1 VTTTKKMAEM
11 KAEMAKRLDRDLAF
25 EVRGVDEEAR
35 TAEISLSSEDPYTRW
50 FGPEILGH
58 GPGEVDLG
66 RLKSMGVLLWNHK
79 QDVPIGQFVNV
90 WLDEQDRKVR
100 AVVKFDPDEQSDL
113 IFSKVKS
120 GTLKGVSVGYRVNN
134 WEEVAP
140 GKKST
145 CGRFDGPCYIARQW
159 EPLEGSIVSVP
170 ADATVGVGRS
180 LDGEE
185 LDTPEITGKDG
196 DTRMTEEEKRA
207 LEAQKE
213 AEKAAA
219 AAEAE
224 TRTKGE
230 VREIVGLC
238 EQFNLK
244 ASDYLGKSVSE
255 VKDAILAL
263 KAAES
268 AASVVPAARTV
279 VTADEKDKFR
289 SAAIDS
295 VCIRGGISLD
305 KPAPGAAD
313 LRGMSLL
320 DLARECVERAEIR
333 LAKRYSKDELI
344 RSAMGVD
351 DFTYV
356 LSGGINKAMMT
367 GYQLAPATYQIWT
380 KRGNLPDFKSNRR
393 IQISEFGRLPEV
405 KEHGEYTRA
414 KLTDGGELIG
424 LGTFGEIF
432 AITRQALIND
442 DLDALIGI
450 PQKQGAAYR
459 LTVNYWA
466 YYELMNGLVG
476 GAALYSSGNGNLTD
490 SGSGG
495 VPSVAQLA
503 NGLGLMTSQKDIN
516 DKQFLNIRP
525 AFLICPVA
533 LETTALQ
540 LVGSVNDPSK
550 SVPVPNPFQGR
561 LTVVS
566 DPNLDTAPAE
576 WYLAA
581 APGLA
586 STIEVAFLD
595 GVETPTLEQQTG
607 WNVDG
612 TEFKVRGDFG
622 VKVLDF
628 RGLYKN
634 KGA

>member
-1 VTTTKKMAEM
+1 MAGM

-35 TAEISLSSEDPYTRW
+35 TAEISLSSEDPYNRW
-50 FGPEILGH
+50 FGLEILGH

-79 QDVPIGQFVNV
+79 SDVPIGQFVKV
-90 WLDEQDRKVR
+90 WLDEEERKVR
-100 AVVKFDPDEQSDL
+100 ALVRFDPDEQSDL

-120 GTLKGVSVGYRVNN
+120 GTLKGVSVGYRVNV

-140 GKKST
+140 GEKST
-145 CGRFDGPCYIARQW
+145 CGRFKGPCYIARKW

-180 LDGEE
+180 LEE
-185 LDTPEITGKDG
+185 GNLDAPEISGKDG

-224 TRTKGE
+224 KKTKGE

-244 ASDYLGKSVSE
+244 ASDYLGKSLSE

-268 AASVVPAARTV
+268 AELSVTTARTT

-295 VCIRGGISLD
+295 VCIRGGISMEN
-305 KPAPGAAD
+305 PAPGATD

-320 DLARECVERAEIR
+320 DLARECVERGEIR
-333 LAKRYSKDELI
+333 LSKRFSKDELI

-405 KEHGEYTRA
+405 KEHGEYTRS

-466 YYELMNGLVG
+466 YYELVNGLVG
-476 GAALYSSGNGNLTD
+476 GSALYSSGNGNLTD
-490 SGSGG
+490 TGSGG
-495 VPSVAQLA
+495 APSVAQLA
-503 NGLGLMTSQKDIN
+503 KGLGLMTAQKDIN
-516 DKQFLNIRP
+516 DKQVLNIRP

-540 LVGSVNDPSK
+540 LIGAVNDPSK

-566 DPNLDTAPAE
+566 DPNLDASPAE

-607 WNVDG
+607 WNIDG

-622 VKVLDF
+622 IKVLDF
-628 RGLYKN
+628 RGLYLN

>member
-1 VTTTKKMAEM
+1 MAEM

-35 TAEISLSSEDPYTRW
+35 TAEISLSSEDPYMRW
-50 FGPEILGH
+50 FGLEILGH

-79 QDVPIGQFVNV
+79 SDVPIGQFVKV

-120 GTLKGVSVGYRVNN
+120 GTLKGVSVGYRVHD

-180 LDGEE
+180 LDGED

-207 LEAQKE
+207 LEM
-213 AEKAAA
+213 KAAEDA
-219 AAEAE
+219 KKAAEEATKAAEARI
-224 TRTKGE
+224 TAKA
-230 VREIVGLC
+230 REISTLC
-238 EQFNLK
+238 ERAGLK
-244 ASDYLGKSVSE
+244 ASDYLEKSVEE
-255 VKDAILAL
+255 VKDAILEL
-263 KAAES
+263 KFKESEGNKIPAGRAEI
-268 AASVVPAARTV
+268 
-279 VTADEKDKFR
+279 TADEKDKFR

-295 VCIRGGISLD
+295 VCIRGGIAMD

-333 LAKRYSKDELI
+333 LSKRFSKDELI

-367 GYQLAPATYQIWT
+367 GYQLAPATYQLWT

-393 IQISEFGRLPEV
+393 IQLSEFGRLPEV

-466 YYELMNGLVG
+466 YYELVNGLVG
-476 GAALYSSGNGNLTD
+476 GATIYSSDNGNLTD
-490 SGSGG
+490 TGSGG
-495 VPSVAQLA
+495 APSVAQLTK
-503 NGLGLMTSQKDIN
+503 GLGLMTAQKDIN

-566 DPNLDTAPAE
+566 DPNLDAAPAV

-634 KGA
+634 AGA